1 MSDFFDFD
9 GIVVY
14 ALLAIFVWLS
24 VVAVVMGFLWLSDN
38 KKEECGRPD
47 IKTRIWRRLQSA
59 HSELF
64 PLFTIEEKK
73 EMAQLL
79 KTTIANA
86 ELFKRMP
93 LAEIEKMARKRMIRE
108 TVKKVEFKL

>member
-9 GIVVY
+9 GILVY
-14 ALLAIFVWLS
+14 ALLAIVVWLS

-38 KKEECGRPD
+38 KKEERGPD

>member
-1 MSDFFDFD
+1 MSDFLDFD
-9 GIVVY
+9 GILVY
-14 ALLAIFVWLS
+14 ATIAISVWLAI
-24 VVAVVMGFLWLSDN
+24 VAVVMSFIWLSDN
-38 KKEECGRPD
+38 KKEDNRPD
-47 IKTRIWRRLQSA
+47 IKARIWRRLQSA

-93 LAEIEKMARKRMIRE
+93 LAEIEKMARKRMLRQ
-108 TVKKVEFKL
+108 TVKRVEFKL